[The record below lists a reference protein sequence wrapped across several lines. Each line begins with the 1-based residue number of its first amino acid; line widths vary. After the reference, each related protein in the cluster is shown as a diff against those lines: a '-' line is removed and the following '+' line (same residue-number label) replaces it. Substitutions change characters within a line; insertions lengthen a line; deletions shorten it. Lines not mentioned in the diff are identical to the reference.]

1 MFSWTSL
8 VEIIKLGL
16 QVVVEFINLF
26 KEAKLKKQGAEE
38 KEKEIEDN
46 EKVVRD
52 VLTNT
57 DVSSL
62 PDDEAFKPRQ
72 K

>member
-1 MFSWTSL
+1 MFTWTSL